1 MGINPINQH
10 EDDILLRGKSMENK
24 METLYKYSQFNIEV
38 DKYKGKTYIYNTY
51 SSNGAWVADE
61 EITFLKNGNFINE
74 ELIESSILVPYEID
88 EVQRYLGEVNKACH
102 DDTHLQF
109 TIAVTKNCNYRCF
122 YCFERNH
129 ISNIDCNMNQET
141 MDNVIDFIIR
151 EAQKRDRLKK
161 ITIQWFGG
169 EPLLNIDAI
178 KYITSELKE
187 RYINNHTIELVGLI
201 TTNGRLLTVETV
213 NELTSNYNIKG
224 CCITL
229 DGLAKD
235 YAKIKGCTESDF
247 YKVIE
252 NIRLNQNKI
261 NIAIRLN
268 VSNNVDALKN
278 VIKFIEDERIKVRI
292 TYDHVW
298 DTDLASEEYL
308 ESYGAFVGKSDE
320 LDKYIKTVGTTA
332 TYKIYNTNKK
342 LACCIANQNNHFAIN
357 VDGKLSRCN
366 ERIMD
371 AEHSIGNVID
381 GVTDNELDSRF
392 IDNPLYDKCYE
403 CSHLPM
409 CLGKCA
415 MERLIENKGIN
426 CEAVKQIHINKLR
439 HKYTED
445 VKVVLA
451 QAYKYSQFNIPFHED
466 EKYIWVYNT
475 YSTKVAKI
483 PKTKNKLY
491 QRLNPI
497 PLIVVEEG
505 LVKAQILV
513 PADLDEIQRLKDEAH
528 KEIDRTDNLFLSI
541 FTTLACN
548 YRCVYCFESA
558 QLCNTEHMTTET
570 ADDIINFVK
579 RKVEEN
585 NITRQITIK
594 WFGGEPL
601 LNFPIIEYITN
612 NLRNNNIE
620 VSAMMYTNGRLLT
633 KETALK
639 LRDLGVNKQVVI
651 PLDGLAPTYAKL
663 KQCSE
668 SDFYT
673 VIKNIQDCQDILNI
687 IIHINVSEA
696 SKDDADELYRQL
708 REDYKIT
715 SQIIFSPISP
725 QNTNLVSDNN
735 NLNLD
740 NLHGIYTEHS
750 ISTSGMRAKVGCES
764 RLNYYYVIG
773 PDGNVYICE
782 HQIGKEDYIEGNI
795 RDINSLNRV
804 GTIWDIDKIVDEC
817 SSCEY
822 LPACLGRCT
831 SQRYIDNID
840 CQKDLRIQ
848 QLQKD
853 LIKRFK

>member
-1 MGINPINQH
+1 MQLNTIHWEVTPFCNHNCIHCYNHWRTEERQSTDA
-10 EDDILLRGKSMENK
+10 E
-24 METLYKYSQFNIEV
+24 FNR
-38 DKYKGKTYIYNTY
+38 N
-51 SSNGAWVADE
+51 
-61 EITFLKNGNFINE
+61 ITSE
-74 ELIESSILVPYEID
+74 ELLKTAEI
-88 EVQRYLGEVNKACH
+88 
-102 DDTHLQF
+102 
-109 TIAVTKNCNYRCF
+109 IANENTKKV
-122 YCFERNH
+122 
-129 ISNIDCNMNQET
+129 
-141 MDNVIDFIIR
+141 VI
-151 EAQKRDRLKK
+151 
-161 ITIQWFGG
+161 TGG
-169 EPLLNIDAI
+169 EPLSIFNQLKPVMEYFHTKNIEISLNTNITLITDAIAEFIKENNINVFISIPSANAEVSDKITGVIGSFDRIKKGLLICKKHHLNAELNMVVTKINRPTVRKTALYLKEMGVQSFNCTRAMCPPNATDEYKSIMLDYEELNSMIDELKQLREETGMHIGYKLEYSLCGIADRHLDDMLGSTKCYAGKNQLAITFNGDIKACEVDSTVYGNVSTTTLTEAHNKMSDWDNIEDKPAECQNCKSLKYCGGGCRADAENCYGSRKHLDTTANTENID
-178 KYITSELKE
+178 
-187 RYINNHTIELVGLI
+187 R
-201 TTNGRLLTVETV
+201 
-213 NELTSNYNIKG
+213 
-224 CCITL
+224 
-229 DGLAKD
+229 
-235 YAKIKGCTESDF
+235 
-247 YKVIE
+247 
-252 NIRLNQNKI
+252 
-261 NIAIRLN
+261 
-268 VSNNVDALKN
+268 N
-278 VIKFIEDERIKVRI
+278 VII
-292 TYDHVW
+292 
-298 DTDLASEEYL
+298 
-308 ESYGAFVGKSDE
+308 
-320 LDKYIKTVGTTA
+320 
-332 TYKIYNTNKK
+332 
-342 LACCIANQNNHFAIN
+342 
-357 VDGKLSRCN
+357 
-366 ERIMD
+366 
-371 AEHSIGNVID
+371 
-381 GVTDNELDSRF
+381 
-392 IDNPLYDKCYE
+392 
-403 CSHLPM
+403 
-409 CLGKCA
+409 
-415 MERLIENKGIN
+415 
-426 CEAVKQIHINKLR
+426 R
-439 HKYTED
+439 H
-445 VKVVLA
+445 

-475 YSTKVAKI
+475 YSTKLAKI

-497 PLIVVEEG
+497 PLIFVEEG

-513 PADLDEIQRLKDEAH
+513 PADLNEVQRLKDEAH

-570 ADDIINFVK
+570 ADDIINFGK

-585 NITRQITIK
+585 NITRPITIK

-601 LNFPIIEYITN
+601 LNFLIIEYITN

-750 ISTSGMRAKVGCES
+750 ISTSGMRAIVGCES

-804 GTIWDIDKIVDEC
+804 GTIWDIDKIVDDC

-853 LIKRFK
+853 LIKRWSDMLY

>member
-1 MGINPINQH
+1 MQLNTIHWEVTPFCNHNCIHCYNHWRTEEHQSTDA
-10 EDDILLRGKSMENK
+10 EFNKS
-24 METLYKYSQFNIEV
+24 
-38 DKYKGKTYIYNTY
+38 
-51 SSNGAWVADE
+51 
-61 EITFLKNGNFINE
+61 ITSE
-74 ELIESSILVPYEID
+74 ELLETAEI
-88 EVQRYLGEVNKACH
+88 
-102 DDTHLQF
+102 
-109 TIAVTKNCNYRCF
+109 IAN
-122 YCFERNH
+122 E
-129 ISNIDCNMNQET
+129 NIKRV
-141 MDNVIDFIIR
+141 VI
-151 EAQKRDRLKK
+151 
-161 ITIQWFGG
+161 TGG
-169 EPLLNIDAI
+169 EPLSIFNQLKPVMEYFYTKNIEISLNTNITLITDEIAKFIKEHNITMFISIPSANSEVCDKITGVTGSFDRIHKGLILCKKYHLNAELNMVVTKINRPTVRETALYLKEMGVQSFNCTRAMCPPNTTDEYKSIMLNYEELNSMIDELKQLREETGMYIGYKLEYSLCGIADRHLDDMLGSTKCYAGKNQLAITYNGDIKACEVDSTVYGNISTTTLSEAHSKMSDWDNIEDKPAECQKCKSLKYCGGGCRADAENCYGSRKHLDTTANTENID
-178 KYITSELKE
+178 
-187 RYINNHTIELVGLI
+187 R
-201 TTNGRLLTVETV
+201 
-213 NELTSNYNIKG
+213 
-224 CCITL
+224 
-229 DGLAKD
+229 
-235 YAKIKGCTESDF
+235 
-247 YKVIE
+247 
-252 NIRLNQNKI
+252 
-261 NIAIRLN
+261 
-268 VSNNVDALKN
+268 N
-278 VIKFIEDERIKVRI
+278 VII
-292 TYDHVW
+292 
-298 DTDLASEEYL
+298 
-308 ESYGAFVGKSDE
+308 
-320 LDKYIKTVGTTA
+320 
-332 TYKIYNTNKK
+332 
-342 LACCIANQNNHFAIN
+342 
-357 VDGKLSRCN
+357 
-366 ERIMD
+366 
-371 AEHSIGNVID
+371 
-381 GVTDNELDSRF
+381 
-392 IDNPLYDKCYE
+392 
-403 CSHLPM
+403 
-409 CLGKCA
+409 
-415 MERLIENKGIN
+415 
-426 CEAVKQIHINKLR
+426 R
-439 HKYTED
+439 HP
-445 VKVVLA
+445 
-451 QAYKYSQFNIPFHED
+451 AYKYSQFNIPFHED

-505 LVKAQILV
+505 LVRAQILV

-579 RKVEEN
+579 RKVKEN
-585 NITRQITIK
+585 HITRPITIK

-612 NLRNNNIE
+612 KLRNNNIE

-715 SQIIFSPISP
+715 SKISFTPISP
-725 QNTNLVSDNN
+725 QNTVDINDNN
-735 NLNLD
+735 NVKLRNF
-740 NLHGIYTEHS
+740 NEVYNEHN
-750 ISTSGMRAKVGCES
+750 IDTAGVRTNTGCES

-795 RDINSLNRV
+795 RDIDSLNRV
-804 GTIWDIDKIVDEC
+804 GTIWDIDNIVDDC

-853 LIKRFK
+853 LIKRYNL